1 MRRFLHSNRST
12 TSSIFQIDPAP
23 QSLRDSDASSIA
35 SCSTAPPSYSEEE
48 WSVDSRYAD
57 TDAGDSTI
65 ANADTDSELSHND
78 LDPPAPT
85 YTPERSTTP
94 TLTRPGTPADF
105 KNPRFAFVSHSRAP
119 SGASTASIIAT
130 ASSSTVSVGELI
142 RPDAKA
148 SLRPSSSAIMI
159 AWSAPDPAM
168 VTVEDGPT
176 KYALAPRTPN
186 SMLVLPPSA
195 DAGADSGENALY
207 RISVN
212 SNCFMPSSYI
222 TTIRRGG
229 SEDGEFVGDFEIG
242 DSMVKWTI
250 TIGEQQMLLQNIMT
264 TKKEEAHVRASLRTN
279 ARAAPVVAQAWDWNF
294 RGIHLQWSHVPRSKN
309 RNSSKIMVC
318 HHVLSSP
325 SSSSSSSASSAA
337 SNTFRKFK
345 SPIAS
350 SSSSPPLSS
359 SASSSSSS
367 PSPLSSPSSSSS
379 ATSSKNES
387 VLIATFD
394 PADPSSWTGEF
405 KRRPKELIVYPE
417 GKEMMDVVVIS
428 LMVAE
433 RMRLMLPS

>member
-1 MRRFLHSNRST
+1 MTCLPH
-12 TSSIFQIDPAP
+12 
-23 QSLRDSDASSIA
+23 
-35 SCSTAPPSYSEEE
+35 SYSEEE

-65 ANADTDSELSHND
+65 ANADTDSELSHHD

-105 KNPRFAFVSHSRAP
+105 KNPRFAFVAHSRAP

-130 ASSSTVSVGELI
+130 ASSSTVTVEEL
-142 RPDAKA
+142 PSGTKA
-148 SLRPSSSAIMI
+148 PLPSSSSAIMI
-159 AWSAPDPAM
+159 AWSAPDPAT
-168 VTVEDGPT
+168 VTVEYGPT
-176 KYALAPRTPN
+176 KYTLAPRTPN
-186 SMLVLPPSA
+186 SMLVLPPST

-279 ARAAPVVAQAWDWNF
+279 ARAAPVVAQVRLIPVYFIYFVRTEDLIDIFVWLYGRF
-294 RGIHLQWSHVPRSKN
+294 RLGIGTFVEFIFSGHTSQGQKTAIVQRYALFRFFLNPNIVFIYSSTLTLTYPPTPRSW
-309 RNSSKIMVC
+309 
-318 HHVLSSP
+318 
-325 SSSSSSSASSAA
+325 
-337 SNTFRKFK
+337 
-345 SPIAS
+345 
-350 SSSSPPLSS
+350 
-359 SASSSSSS
+359 
-367 PSPLSSPSSSSS
+367 S
-379 ATSSKNES
+379 ATTS
-387 VLIATFD
+387 
-394 PADPSSWTGEF
+394 
-405 KRRPKELIVYPE
+405 
-417 GKEMMDVVVIS
+417 
-428 LMVAE
+428 
-433 RMRLMLPS
+433 